1 MQMLRLPPY
10 LTHGYSGGT
19 ENEPNNTEGMQMEL
33 FSDQPGDEGLPG
45 RERGLAMTAVMMM
58 TTMAVF
64 DGSMVNVALPQ
75 IARALNVTAGSA
87 VWVSNSYLLS
97 AAMTLAIFAALA
109 GRVGFRA
116 LFETGLSV
124 FTLAS
129 AGCAL
134 SSSLDMLIF
143 MRVLQGIGGA
153 ATLSIGPAILRS
165 VFPNRVL
172 GRILGLNA
180 LLIATS
186 TAISPVIA
194 GSILSAMSWQWLFAI
209 NIPLGI
215 VAVIL
220 TLRVIPGKTASSR
233 EPFDFAGAIL
243 SAVALG
249 ALIMAAGAFSRPEGG
264 TYALSELTTAMTY
277 GLTAV
282 VAGVAFVWRQRR
294 APKPLLPLSMFASS
308 RFSLAALTSLASFVS
323 QGITFVALPFLF
335 QSVYGYSAFYSALLF
350 TPWPIGIILA
360 APHAGRLADRYPSA
374 IISTVGLC
382 LFAAGLV
389 LLAQLPD
396 HANVWDIGLRSL
408 LCGIGFGCFQSP
420 NNREML
426 SNASRENSGYASGV
440 LAIMRTFGQC
450 LGAAFV
456 GIILSIYVQSASDPL
471 KSVMQEAQAVRLS
484 LWVAVAATVLAI
496 LISVSRLRNTGSLLH
511 KAR

>member
-1 MQMLRLPPY
+1 M
-10 LTHGYSGGT
+10 T
-19 ENEPNNTEGMQMEL
+19 L
-33 FSDQPGDEGLPG
+33 FTNQPGDEGLPG
-45 RERGLAMTAVMMM
+45 RERGLAMAAVMMM

-75 IARALNVTAGSA
+75 IARALNVSAGSA

-109 GRVGFRA
+109 SRIGFRA
-116 LFETGLSV
+116 LFAVGLSV

-129 AGCAL
+129 VGCAL
-134 SSSLDMLIF
+134 SPSLEMLIT

-186 TAISPVIA
+186 TAISPVI
-194 GSILSAMSWQWLFAI
+194 GGTILSAMSWQWLFAI

-215 VAVIL
+215 IAVVL
-220 TLRVIPGKTASSR
+220 TLRVIPGKPASPR
-233 EPFDFAGAIL
+233 EPFDIAGAIF
-243 SAVALG
+243 SAVTLG
-249 ALIMAAGAFSRPEGG
+249 ALIMAAGAFSRPEGSEH
-264 TYALSELTTAMTY
+264 AFSELTTAITY
-277 GLTAV
+277 GL
-282 VAGVAFVWRQRR
+282 VAIIAGAAFIWRQRL
-294 APKPLLPLSMFASS
+294 APKPLLPLEIFASS

-389 LLAQLPD
+389 LLAQLPE
-396 HANVWDIGLRSL
+396 HPQTWDIGLRSL

-450 LGAAFV
+450 LGAALV
-456 GIILSIYVQSASDPL
+456 GVILSMYAHSTGDPL
-471 KSVMQEAQAVRLS
+471 KNALQEAQAVQLS
-484 LWVAVAATVLAI
+484 LWVAVTATVLAI
-496 LISVSRLRNTGSLLH
+496 IISVSRLRNTRGPLQ
-511 KAR
+511 KTA

>member
-1 MQMLRLPPY
+1 MA
-10 LTHGYSGGT
+10 
-19 ENEPNNTEGMQMEL
+19 L

-45 RERGLAMTAVMMM
+45 RERGLAMAAVMTM

-64 DGSMVNVALPQ
+64 DGSMINIALPQ
-75 IARALNVTAGSA
+75 IARSLDASLSA
-87 VWVSNSYLLS
+87 TVWVSNGYLLS
-97 AAMTLAIFAALA
+97 AAMTLAIFAALSS
-109 GRVGFRA
+109 RIGFRSIFA
-116 LFETGLSV
+116 FGLGL

-129 AGCAL
+129 VGCAL
-134 SSSLDMLIF
+134 SSSLDMLVI

-165 VFPNRVL
+165 VFPNRLL

-180 LLIATS
+180 LLIGTS
-186 TAISPVIA
+186 TAIAPIL
-194 GSILSAMSWQWLFAI
+194 GGTILSTLSWQWLFAI

-215 VAVIL
+215 IALLL
-220 TLRVIPGKTASSR
+220 TLRVIPNNPALKR
-233 EPFDFAGAIL
+233 EPFDYAGALL

-249 ALIMAAGAFSRPEGG
+249 ALIMAADAFTHPGNG
-264 TYALSELTTAMTY
+264 DLTTAVIFASIAILT
-277 GLTAV
+277 GLT
-282 VAGVAFVWRQRR
+282 FVWVQRR
-294 APKPLLPLSMFASS
+294 VTKPLLPLNIFASS

-323 QGITFVALPFLF
+323 QGITFIALPFLF
-335 QSVYGYSAFYSALLF
+335 QSVYGYSALVSALLF

-360 APHAGRLADRYPSA
+360 APHAGRLADRYSGV

-382 LFAAGLV
+382 IFAVGLA
-389 LLAQLPD
+389 LLAMLPE
-396 HANVWDIGLRSL
+396 HAQAWDICLRSL

-456 GIILSIYVQSASDPL
+456 GVMMTIYAQSSAIHI
-471 KSVMQEAQAVRLS
+471 S
-484 LWVAVAATVLAI
+484 LWLAVIATVLAI
-496 LISVSRLRNTGSLLH
+496 ALSVSRLRGYKL
-511 KAR
+511 AAG